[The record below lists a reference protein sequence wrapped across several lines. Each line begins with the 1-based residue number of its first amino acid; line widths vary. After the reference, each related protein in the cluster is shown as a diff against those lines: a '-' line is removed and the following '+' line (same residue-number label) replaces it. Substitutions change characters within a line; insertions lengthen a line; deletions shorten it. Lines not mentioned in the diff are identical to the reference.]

1 MFIYN
6 YTNRRDDMIKKFTEI
21 GKLTYRSISQDYL
34 NKNSDQTSRYRYKR
48 YRYNRNSALYLSM
61 LEDMCADL

>member
-1 MFIYN
+1 
-6 YTNRRDDMIKKFTEI
+6 MIKKFTEI